1 MSSLN
6 PPVMAERMLYSY
18 YVIKTRLVILL
29 FVLAIILSAHNIFPA
44 LVLVTCMSYFNLIIN
59 LFLRPATAL
68 NSALCFCV
76 SRHRSDTPSTMYILS
91 EILYKIQKLHS
102 FSLEINCKLTNTQ
115 KRKILF
121 HDPPDPLF
129 SIEAPEVQH
138 GAKTRLSQPVFLLP
152 PPSRSSVPPP
162 W

>member
-6 PPVMAERMLYSY
+6 PPVMAERMLVSY

-59 LFLRPATAL
+59 LFLRPAL

-91 EILYKIQKLHS
+91 GILYKIQNLQ
-102 FSLEINCKLTNTQ
+102 INCKLTNT
-115 KRKILF
+115 
-121 HDPPDPLF
+121 HPPDPPF
-129 SIEAPEVQH
+129 YMEAPEVQH